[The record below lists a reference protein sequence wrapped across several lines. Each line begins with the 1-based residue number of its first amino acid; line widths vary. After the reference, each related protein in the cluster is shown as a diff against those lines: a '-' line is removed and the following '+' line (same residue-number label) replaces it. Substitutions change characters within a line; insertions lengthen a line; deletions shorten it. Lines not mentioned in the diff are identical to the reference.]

1 MISDRLEKRASTCG
15 LMLLLAAPTVSPGS
29 ARCQQ
34 AVTFMFSTGHH
45 RPGLSAASLAVQL
58 VPDWKH
64 RASFRLACLNSWAVH
79 TALLPHPEFLMG
91 CSYLWGIAHTH
102 CCPLPS
108 HALAC
113 PLESVCRPSLLGSVS
128 PSWQAHPLSIEKL
141 VTLGR

>member
-34 AVTFMFSTGHH
+34 AVAFMFSTGHH
-45 RPGLSAASLAVQL
+45 RPGPSAASLAVQL

-102 CCPLPS
+102 CCPPSQSRSCLSLRICVPSLPS
-108 HALAC
+108 RLSEPIMAG
-113 PLESVCRPSLLGSVS
+113 PSFFK
-128 PSWQAHPLSIEKL
+128 H
-141 VTLGR
+141 